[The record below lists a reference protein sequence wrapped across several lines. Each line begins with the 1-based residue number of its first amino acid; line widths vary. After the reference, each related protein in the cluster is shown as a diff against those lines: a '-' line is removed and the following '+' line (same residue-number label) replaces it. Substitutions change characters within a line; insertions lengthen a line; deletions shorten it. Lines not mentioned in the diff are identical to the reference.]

1 VRAFVVAAVLLCGA
15 ARVQAQQRFE
25 PPVLETRVEPRYPDA
40 ALAAGRSA
48 VVLLELVLD
57 EEGKVADAKVIAPAG
72 YGFDE
77 AALEAAKQM
86 RFRPGRADGK
96 PVSVKVTWRMKF
108 APKVATPPSLAL
120 PAPTETD
127 KAAPPA
133 PPPVRLRGE
142 IVERGTR
149 TLLEG
154 VAVVVTDA
162 AGATLGRGDTD
173 AAGRFEVRLP
183 ADLAGPVTVVVA
195 AADHRTLKLT
205 ETLRAKEALSVRYA
219 LPRTTYARY
228 ESTVRGAPVRE
239 EVARVSLSG
248 DEIRRIPGTRGD
260 ALAAVLNLPSVSRS
274 PFDLGQLVIRG
285 SQPGE
290 SGAFL
295 LGMDIPQTFHFG
307 LGTSTFNSYL
317 LERFDLIPSNFSVR
331 YGRLVG
337 GVVDMVPR
345 APKRDRWHGDI
356 KLDIYDGHVIA
367 EGPVGKGAL
376 ALSLRRSW
384 VDAVLGAVLP
394 SGSVSV
400 APRYYDYQGLF
411 EYPVAGGRLRLVLF
425 GSDDELSLIN
435 KDAPDSDPSLRGRFG
450 TKLSFHSLIAS
461 WEKRWRRVELDAS
474 LKVGYTHQDALVAQ
488 AARFDLDVVN
498 VDLRLETRVHVSKR
512 LRLTAGLD
520 LQTDWYDVAVTAP
533 RPVTEERPQ
542 GPLALDEK
550 KRLADGGY
558 EGSPAIYL
566 AADWRPRDWVSL
578 TPGMRVDWFAGRSG
592 TFPQPRLLAR
602 FRVARTAETW
612 VKFGAGLYIQPPQA
626 PYDNPVL
633 GNPRVRP
640 TQALHLTAGVETRP
654 IPKWPA
660 FKIEVN
666 GFYKDLRYVVV
677 TSDALTQRDGAIR
690 PEVYSDEGVGRVY
703 GVDFLVKHDSP
714 KYVFGWIAY
723 TLTKSERQDAPNGP
737 WRPFQYDQTHILTI
751 VAGAHLPKDF
761 DVGLRFRWVTGN
773 PETPLLANGLT
784 IYASDVDTY
793 LPQPGAPFSGRL
805 PDFIALDLR
814 VDKRFVMKSWILAV
828 YLDVAN
834 VTNRANV
841 EAFNYSYDYTRR
853 APITGLPI
861 VPSLGLRAS
870 F

>member
-1 VRAFVVAAVLLCGA
+1 MRAFVVAAILVCGV
-15 ARVQAQQRFE
+15 ARAQTFA
-25 PPVLETRVEPRYPDA
+25 PPALETPIEPRYPEA
-40 ALAAGRSA
+40 ALAEGRSA
-48 VVLLELVLD
+48 VVVLELIVD
-57 EEGKVADAKVIAPAG
+57 EEGRVAEAKVVAPAG
-72 YGFDE
+72 FGFDE
-77 AALEAAKQM
+77 AAVEAAKRM

-108 APKVATPPSLAL
+108 APKAAPPPSLA
-120 PAPTETD
+120 PPEVKPET
-127 KAAPPA
+127 PLLQ
-133 PPPVRLRGE
+133 PVRLRGQV
-142 IVERGTR
+142 IERGTR
-149 TLLEG
+149 TILEG
-154 VAVVVTDA
+154 VAVVVFDA
-162 AGATLGRGDTD
+162 RGLPLGRGDTD

-183 ADLAGPVTVVVA
+183 AALAGQVNVVVA
-195 AADHRTLKLT
+195 AADHRTIKIT
-205 ETLRAKEALSVRYA
+205 ETLRANEALDVRYA

-260 ALAAVLNLPSVSRS
+260 ALAAVLNLPSVARS

-295 LGMDIPQTFHFG
+295 LGMDVPQTFHFG

-317 LERFDLIPSNFSVR
+317 LDRFDLIPSSFSVR

-337 GVVDMVPR
+337 GIVDMVPR
-345 APKRDRWHGDI
+345 APKRDRWHGDV

-384 VDAVLGAVLP
+384 VDAILGAVLP
-394 SGSVSV
+394 AGSISV

-425 GSDDELSLIN
+425 GSDDELALIN
-435 KDAPDSDPSLRGRFG
+435 RDAPEADPSLRGRFG
-450 TKLSFHSLIAS
+450 AKLSFHQLLAT
-461 WEKRWRRVELDAS
+461 WEKRWKRVEFDAA
-474 LKVGYTHQDALVAQ
+474 LKVGYTHQDAIVAQ

-498 VDLRLETRVHVSKR
+498 VDLRLETRIHVSRR
-512 LRLTAGLD
+512 LRVTAGLD
-520 LQTDWYDVAVTAP
+520 LQTDWYDVGVVAP

-542 GPLALDEK
+542 GPLSLDEK
-550 KRLADGGY
+550 RKLSDGGY
-558 EGSPAIYL
+558 EGSPAIYV
-566 AADWRPRDWVSL
+566 AADWRPRDFISL
-578 TPGMRVDWFAGRSG
+578 TPGMRVDWFAGKGGRAH
-592 TFPQPRLLAR
+592 PQPRLLGRIRLAR
-602 FRVARTAETW
+602 LAETW
-612 VKFGAGLYIQPPQA
+612 LKFGAGLYVQPPQA

-640 TQALHLTAGVETRP
+640 TQAVHLTVGIETRP

-677 TSDALTQRDGAIR
+677 TSDGLVQRDGVIR
-690 PEVYSDEGVGRVY
+690 PEIYGDEGVGRVY

-714 KYVFGWIAY
+714 KYLFGWIAY
-723 TLTKSERQDAPNGP
+723 TLTKSERRDAPNAA
-737 WRPFQYDQTHILTI
+737 WRPFQYDQTHILTL
-751 VAGAHLPKDF
+751 VLGAHLPKDF
-761 DVGLRFRWVTGN
+761 DVGLRLRWVTGN
-773 PETPLLANGLT
+773 PDTPLLANGLT
-784 IYASDVDTY
+784 IYASDADVY
-793 LPQPGAPFSGRL
+793 LPQPGAPYSDRL
-805 PDFIALDLR
+805 PDFFALDLR

-828 YLDVAN
+828 YLDIAN
-834 VTNRANV
+834 VTNRGNV
-841 EAFNYSYDYTRR
+841 EAYTYSYDYARK
-853 APITGLPI
+853 APVTGLPI
-861 VPSLGLRAS
+861 IPSLGLRAS